1 MRRRP
6 VALVFGLVLGAQVIS
21 LAVLSGVMAASAA
34 TPAQVSP
41 TPGASLPAAAIGVTI
56 GGDASNDAA
65 KPSGTAKPL
74 GGTTSSSPPP
84 LAVVTAPATPV
95 VDALVETANRL
106 TLNHGVFHAGDTL
119 TATGTGFL
127 AAQSVRFVTYPGAVA
142 PGVAAAGV
150 AAAGVAAAGV
160 AAAGV
165 AAAGV
170 VVANAN
176 GTVAFTFVLPK
187 NVDAGAY
194 TIEATSATR
203 VASAHFIVAS
213 TGSPGSGTLPPLLVP
228 LIGLSGIAVV
238 GAGAGFVALGGAKG
252 IAAFFMTG
260 GRL

>member
-56 GGDASNDAA
+56 GGDASNGAA
-65 KPSGTAKPL
+65 KSSGTAKPL

-95 VDALVETANRL
+95 VDTLVETANRL
-106 TLNHGVFHAGDTL
+106 TLNGGVFHAGDTL

-142 PGVAAAGV
+142 P
-150 AAAGVAAAGV
+150 GV

-213 TGSPGSGTLPPLLVP
+213 TGSPGSGTLPPFLVP